1 MSCETPVIS
10 WKPGGPEET
19 IIDGETGFLIP
30 ENSESELIKKIEI
43 FLDSPELSK
52 KMGKNA
58 RENVLS
64 RFNLEIHHH
73 NMREHLLDWI
83 KKKPHENH

>member
-19 IIDGETGFLIP
+19 TIDGETGFLIP
-30 ENSESELIKKIEI
+30 ENDETELIEKIEF

-52 KMGKNA
+52 KMVK
-58 RENVLS
+58 RLEKIYCQ
-64 RFNLEIHHH
+64 NLI
-73 NMREHLLDWI
+73 
-83 KKKPHENH
+83 